1 MIFCGFFFYDDAYCI
16 VINVKLLKNQH
27 ERKKMK
33 MDRNEKTYHIFK
45 SYKKQW
51 FNLTPTIEER

>member
-1 MIFCGFFFYDDAYCI
+1 
-16 VINVKLLKNQH
+16 
-27 ERKKMK
+27 MK

-51 FNLTPTIEER
+51 FNLTPIIEEKWLFDIIL